1 MVLADLGLAATRAVI
16 PHVDDL
22 GASHGANQAFFGLA
36 RAGLVTCGSVM
47 VPGAW
52 FREVVE
58 AVAVDPSLDVG
69 VHLTLTSEWD
79 ACRWA
84 PISTVSRA
92 SGLIDD
98 DGYFWRDV
106 ASLSRNLVP
115 EAAEAELRAQIERAI
130 AAGLQPTHIDAH
142 MAAAMLP
149 ELLGAHVRLAREYGV
164 FPVLPRSIAWAPD
177 TEAYQA
183 AVAALDAEGAP
194 VIDHCRGTLAVDP
207 AVLDAAWVDQVAGL
221 APGLTH
227 LALHCTMPGAF
238 DAMAPDHAPWRFAE
252 HALIARGRLAE
263 LLDTAGIAVLGLRAF
278 QRAWTRP
285 ESRVDGRPGI

>member
-22 GASHGANQAFFGLA
+22 GASHGANRAFFGLA

-149 ELLGAHVRLAREYGV
+149 ELLCAHVRLAREYGV
-164 FPVLPRSIAWAPD
+164 FPVLPRSITWAPD

-238 DAMAPDHAPWRFAE
+238 DAMAPNHAPWRFAE
-252 HALIARGRLAE
+252 HALIGRGRLAE

-278 QRAWTRP
+278 QQAWSRP
-285 ESRVDGRPGI
+285 ESTVNGRPGI